1 MSSPVASA
9 SPAIELRRGLNE
21 GGAGGPPLT
30 DRRLRGYAEI
40 GVAALILGTSATL
53 IQISTMPASLLVVL
67 RMGLAGI
74 VLGVLFLKTGGIA
87 EVRRSGYFR
96 RMIIVG
102 FVVALELI
110 FYFASIR
117 LANVTVAVSLEYM
130 APVFVAV
137 LAPWVL
143 RTRRQTID
151 MVAIAVAVGG
161 MALLVLPGLTLGEG
175 RTSIPG
181 IVFGLLAG
189 LMFATAMML
198 IKSMGTGVRGS
209 TFALFFCFG
218 SVVLFTPLAV
228 WQTVAGH
235 YQLTWTDTWIVLVS
249 GLIYTA
255 LCFSLFTDGIRHV
268 RVEHAGI
275 LGYIEPVTSPLWA
288 FLLIGE
294 KPTWATLAG
303 GALIIVAGALVVV
316 FGKGES
322 EPLLEPLS

>member
-1 MSSPVASA
+1 MS
-9 SPAIELRRGLNE
+9 E
-21 GGAGGPPLT
+21 GGTVGPPLI

-53 IQISTMPASLLVVL
+53 VQVSTMPASLLVVL
-67 RMGLAGI
+67 RMALAGI
-74 VLGVLFLKTGGIA
+74 VLGVLFLKTGGID

-96 RMIIVG
+96 RMILVG

-110 FYFASIR
+110 LFFTSIR
-117 LANVTVAVSLEYM
+117 LANVTVGISLEYT
-130 APVFVAV
+130 APVFIAL

-151 MVAIAVAVGG
+151 MVAVAVAVGG

-181 IVFGLLAG
+181 IVCGLLAG
-189 LMFATAMML
+189 LLFAAAMML
-198 IKSMGTGVRGS
+198 IKSMGPDVRGS
-209 TFALFFCFG
+209 TFAMFFCLG
-218 SVVLFTPLAV
+218 SVVLLTPLAA

-235 YQLTWTDTWIVLVS
+235 YQLTWTDTWIVVVS
-249 GLIYTA
+249 GIVYTA
-255 LCFSLFTDGIRHV
+255 LCFSLFTDGIRYV

-275 LGYIEPVTSPLWA
+275 LGYIEPVTAPLWA
-288 FLLIGE
+288 FLVIGE
-294 KPTWATLAG
+294 KPPWTTLAG
-303 GALIIVAGALVVV
+303 GALIVVAGLLVIVL
-316 FGKGES
+316 GKGES

>member
-1 MSSPVASA
+1 MSSPAASA
-9 SPAIELRRGLNE
+9 SPA
-21 GGAGGPPLT
+21 T

-40 GVAALILGTSATL
+40 GVASLILGTSATL

-67 RMGLAGI
+67 RMALAGI

-96 RMIIVG
+96 CLILVG

-117 LANVTVAVSLEYM
+117 LANVTVGVSLEYM

-137 LAPWVL
+137 LAPLVL
-143 RTRRQTID
+143 HTRRQAID
-151 MVAIAVAVGG
+151 MVAVAVAVGG
-161 MALLVLPGLTLGEG
+161 MALLVLPGLALGEG

-181 IVFGLLAG
+181 IACGLLAG

-198 IKSMGTGVRGS
+198 IKSMGRDVRGS
-209 TFALFFCFG
+209 TFALFYCLG
-218 SVVLFTPLAV
+218 SVVLLTPLAV
-228 WQTVAGH
+228 WQTLVGH
-235 YQLTWTDTWIVLVS
+235 YELTRTDTWIVLVS

-255 LCFSLFTDGIRHV
+255 LCFSLFSDGIRYV

-275 LGYIEPVTSPLWA
+275 LGYIEPVTAPLWA

-294 KPTWATLAG
+294 KPPWTTLAG
-303 GALIIVAGALVVV
+303 GALIIAAGMLVIVL
-316 FGKGES
+316 GKGET
-322 EPLLEPLS
+322 ELLLEPLS